1 MKSSVLTLLI
11 LTITFSTAFS
21 QWNDNHIT
29 LSHKITTEKKAITNF
44 DKLEVGED
52 FEVIIKFS
60 DKAESVEIEANE
72 NLHDY
77 IVVEKVGNTL
87 KIDTKSYSTGNYG
100 KKNRGYE
107 KGAKERLVA
116 YITAKQL
123 TEIEGEEDV
132 TIELEDKLVG
142 QSLKIDLDE
151 DCVLEGHIEVQ
162 NLTVRLNEDSALD
175 LEGSAQYMDL
185 EANEDSL
192 VKGYDFEVGD
202 LNIELSG
209 DSEAKLTVNGD
220 IELRARGDSNFYY
233 RGKGKITRQRLTGD
247 SEVKYWE

>member
-1 MKSSVLTLLI
+1 MFTHSCYGSWPQTHQPQSLNQTP
-11 LTITFSTAFS
+11 S
-21 QWNDNHIT
+21 
-29 LSHKITTEKKAITNF
+29 EKKAIKNF

-60 DKAESVEIEANE
+60 DKEESVEIEANE

-77 IVVEKVGNTL
+77 IIVEKVGNTL
-87 KIDTKSYSTGNYG
+87 KIDTKSYSTGYKR
-100 KKNRGYE
+100 KKGYNE
-107 KGAKERLVA
+107 SAKERLVA

-132 TIELEDKLVG
+132 TIELDDKLVG
-142 QSLKIDLDE
+142 RSLTINLDE
-151 DCVLEGHIEVQ
+151 DCVLEGHIEVR
-162 NLTVRLNEDSALD
+162 NLTVELNEDSALD
-175 LEGSAQYMDL
+175 LEGSAQYMQL
-185 EANEDSL
+185 EANEDSM

-202 LNIELSG
+202 LNVELSG
-209 DSEAKLTVNGD
+209 DSEAKLNVNGN

-247 SEVKYWE
+247 SEVKYW

>member
-1 MKSSVLTLLI
+1 MKSSVLTLFI
-11 LTITFSTAFS
+11 VAITFSTAFS
-21 QWNDNHIT
+21 QWNDNY
-29 LSHKITTEKKAITNF
+29 LSLSNKITTEQKDLKNF

-60 DKAESVEIEANE
+60 DRAESVEIEANE

-77 IVVEKVGNTL
+77 IIVEKVGSTL
-87 KIDTKSYSTGNYG
+87 KIDTKSYSTYH
-100 KKNRGYE
+100 
-107 KGAKERLVA
+107 KGRKGGARERLVA

-123 TEIEGEEDV
+123 TDIKGVEDV
-132 TIELEDKLVG
+132 VIELADKLVG
-142 QSLKIDLDE
+142 KNLNIDLDE
-151 DCVLEGHIEVQ
+151 DCVLAGHIEVQ
-162 NLTVRLNEDSALD
+162 YLTVELNEDSSLD
-175 LEGSAQYMDL
+175 LEGSAQHMNL
-185 EANEDSL
+185 EANEDSM

-202 LNIELSG
+202 LNVELSG
-209 DSEAKLTVNGD
+209 DSEAKLTVNGN